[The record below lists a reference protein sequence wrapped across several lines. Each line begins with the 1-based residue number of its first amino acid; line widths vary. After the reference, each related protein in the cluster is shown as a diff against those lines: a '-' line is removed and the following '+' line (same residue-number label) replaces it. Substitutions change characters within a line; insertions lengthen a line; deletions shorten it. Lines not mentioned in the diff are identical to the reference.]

1 MCLLKGDLDILTAL
15 LTESEGVGDEVD
27 TEQQEANPLEQEED
41 FDSLFDDDNNE
52 EEEYKESVEE
62 DGQHVGAEDQRS
74 DLFGDVDDIEIE
86 EEAKENDSK
95 EECKTL
101 NKSREDLQGLFLY
114 FSPNVQF
121 WLMCP
126 NVQMKINISF
136 SEELRRMQEQMQ
148 RLQQQLEASQK
159 VSTSSLVSGETPEKS
174 AGPKPVIPDQSRVKS
189 TTASQ
194 KTRAKAG
201 NNTHLVIMCTTHKET
216 GSCLCKNVKES
227 LFPFQQHLHPLPP
240 ERLSKS
246 PLFFSMN

>member
-1 MCLLKGDLDILTAL
+1 MCLLKGDLDILTSL
-15 LTESEGVGDEVD
+15 LTESEDVGDEVD
-27 TEQQEANPLEQEED
+27 TEEQEANPLEQEED

-52 EEEYKESVEE
+52 EEEYKESVGE
-62 DGQHVGAEDQRS
+62 DGQHVAAEDQLS

-95 EECKTL
+95 EESKTL
-101 NKSREDLQGLFLY
+101 NKSREDLQGVFLC

-121 WLMCP
+121 WLICP
-126 NVQMKINISF
+126 NVQMHINVSF

-159 VSTSSLVSGETPEKS
+159 GSNSSLVSGETPEKS
-174 AGPKPVIPDQSRVKS
+174 AGPKPVIPDQSRAKS
-189 TTASQ
+189 ATASQ

-227 LFPFQQHLHPLPP
+227 LFPFQQRLHPLPP

-246 PLFFSMN
+246 PLFFLMN